1 MTKYPSNV
9 TIPNAV
15 FDLTSENQFVANVFD
30 LFLITLTLNFEIVT
44 SKSIGILPSLYQNE
58 YLQKV
63 VILSKAFASAS
74 RANGNEI
81 VVTT

>member
-30 LFLITLTLNFEIVT
+30 LFLITLTLNFDIVT
-44 SKSIGILPSLYQNE
+44 SKSIGILPSFISERIFTKGGYP
-58 YLQKV
+58 
-63 VILSKAFASAS
+63 I
-74 RANGNEI
+74 
-81 VVTT
+81 